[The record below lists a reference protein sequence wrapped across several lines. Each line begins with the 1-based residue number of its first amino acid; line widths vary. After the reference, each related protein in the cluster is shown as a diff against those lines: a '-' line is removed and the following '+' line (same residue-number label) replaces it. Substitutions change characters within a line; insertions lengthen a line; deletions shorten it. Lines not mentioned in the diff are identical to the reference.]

1 MDLFPGLPAPFA
13 IEAMYGKAALYLV
26 ALLIGF
32 AFGYLL
38 EMGGFG
44 NSKKL
49 AAQFYLHDMTV
60 FKVMFTGI
68 LVAMVLIFATVGLGW
83 LEFNRVSVNLTYLW
97 PGIVGGLIMGV
108 GFIVGGFCPGTS
120 LVAVATF
127 KKDGMFFVLGLLV
140 GIFAF
145 GESID
150 ALFSDF
156 WNSSNMGRF
165 TLPELFGLPVGVVVL
180 AIVAGAVG
188 LFWLVEKVERWMGGA
203 SPAPSSSRLKWI
215 GAVTLI
221 AAAAVV
227 MLIGQPTSQE
237 KWERIAAQKQPLLDS
252 RSVQIHPAELL
263 AYIDNDQVEVIMLD
277 LRAEKDFNLFHL
289 QDAQRVTLSQL
300 PSLVKTLLQ
309 MPANTLFVTMSN
321 DEGQAT
327 EAWKLLVAESLTNV
341 YILEGGINHWLDTF
355 NIEPNVGVEGLAV
368 AMLPRPRA
376 DVPDGSDFLRYDF
389 PAALGSQYP
398 AAAPEPHNYEL
409 EYTPKVKLQVKQVTG
424 GG

>member
-1 MDLFPGLPAPFA
+1 
-13 IEAMYGKAALYLV
+13 
-26 ALLIGF
+26 
-32 AFGYLL
+32 
-38 EMGGFG
+38 
-44 NSKKL
+44 
-49 AAQFYLHDMTV
+49 
-60 FKVMFTGI
+60 
-68 LVAMVLIFATVGLGW
+68 
-83 LEFNRVSVNLTYLW
+83 
-97 PGIVGGLIMGV
+97 
-108 GFIVGGFCPGTS
+108 
-120 LVAVATF
+120 
-127 KKDGMFFVLGLLV
+127 
-140 GIFAF
+140 
-145 GESID
+145 
-150 ALFSDF
+150 
-156 WNSSNMGRF
+156 
-165 TLPELFGLPVGVVVL
+165 
-180 AIVAGAVG
+180 
-188 LFWLVEKVERWMGGA
+188 
-203 SPAPSSSRLKWI
+203 
-215 GAVTLI
+215 
-221 AAAAVV
+221 VV
-227 MLIGQPTSQE
+227 MLSRQPTAQE
-237 KWERIAAQKQPLLDS
+237 KGGRIAAQKQPLLDS
-252 RSVQIHPAELL
+252 RGVQTHPAELL

-376 DVPDGSDFLRYDF
+376 DVPNGSDFLRYDF